1 MTKKLVII
9 FSREW
14 GIIIIQLN
22 YIALWTHDVLY
33 FQNDARRGNSTVA
46 LKFKKIKKGDPKN
59 FVSFWSE
66 NIYKRFKY
74 IKYIKD

>member
-1 MTKKLVII
+1 MAKKLVII

-14 GIIIIQLN
+14 DMIIQLN

-33 FQNDARRGNSTVA
+33 FQNDAHRGSSTVA
-46 LKFKKIKKGDPKN
+46 LKFKKMKKRDPKN
-59 FVSFWSE
+59 FISFWSE